1 MTKKGIALVICI
13 CIMTAL
19 CACGGSGTSGA
30 GNSAD
35 SQVAAGKGSSAAA
48 GSEAGENAADPET
61 SADSAQEAGRIIVGS
76 KDFTENEIVAEIYA
90 LALEDAGFTVERR
103 MNIASSVIHTSLV
116 NKEVELYPEY
126 TGTGLLSILQMD
138 LITDPDQVYETVKA
152 AYEKEF
158 GVTWLDYAPAND
170 GQGIFVSRKV
180 SDEYGI
186 TTISDLQAHAADI
199 RFASQGEFDERE
211 DGIPGLEKVYGPFD
225 WKSSKVYDNGLKYQV
240 VENDQADA
248 APAYT
253 TEGRLVETDKF
264 VLLEDDKQVWPPYN
278 IAPVVRDEVL
288 EAYPQIAEI
297 LNPVSAA
304 LDTETVTSL
313 NAKVDIDQEEY
324 EDVALDFYESIK
336 NTVK

>member
-1 MTKKGIALVICI
+1 MTKKGIAMILCV

-19 CACGGSGTSGA
+19 CACGGSGTGSAGSGA
-30 GNSAD
+30 G
-35 SQVAAGKGSSAAA
+35 SQAAGNGSSTAA
-48 GSEAGENAADPET
+48 GSETDDNAADPET
-61 SADSAQEAGRIIVGS
+61 HAASAQEAGAIIVGS

-152 AYEKEF
+152 AYEEQF
-158 GVTWLDYAPAND
+158 GITWLDYAPAND
-170 GQGIFVSRKV
+170 GQGIFVSRKA

-186 TTISDLQAHAADI
+186 KTISDLQANAAKI

-211 DGIPGLEKVYGPFD
+211 DGIPGLEKVYGPFA
-225 WKSSKVYDNGLKYQV
+225 W
-240 VENDQADA
+240 
-248 APAYT
+248 
-253 TEGRLVETDKF
+253 EGRLVETDKF

-278 IAPVVRDEVL
+278 IAPVVRNEVL

-297 LNPVSAA
+297 LNPISAA

-313 NAKVDIDQEEY
+313 KAKVDIDQEEY

-336 NTVK
+336 